1 MFTSKFYTVQ
11 PIFVQNCLVSLRGF
25 ARKKLRYNKKMF
37 GILEEIKSLEY
48 DQKLA
53 AQYQNRVLFETLKN
67 ASSNIEFY
75 QGKADTLIYE
85 IDSETCL
92 TEKFQ
97 LINKQHLLTSPLSF
111 CDKGYKG
118 ASVSGSTSGTTGTPL
133 SIPQSLDS
141 VIREQAFVSRMLKW
155 AGYQKGDKRAWIRGD
170 LIVPINQNKPPYWRY
185 SWFENMIMLSSFH
198 MTREALP
205 LYIQAMV
212 DYGVDIIQ
220 AYPSS
225 IATLAKYLESQNEYY
240 SGKIKS
246 VITSSE
252 SLTPE
257 DRQVIEERFRCKV
270 FDWYGQFERVAAIAN
285 CEHGRNHVL
294 TDYSYV
300 EFLDAGNGQHEIVG
314 TNFNN
319 LYYPLIRYKTGDHV
333 ILSKETECPCG
344 RVYPI
349 VERIEGRIGDYLVGE
364 NGQKVHILNHIP
376 KGVKGL
382 LASQFVQDRA
392 ACIQAVVV
400 IDPEVFDNAQKQQ
413 LITNIK
419 DRLGQSMSVEVKAVD
434 SIPRTKNGKVRQ
446 AICNIKDAL

>member
-1 MFTSKFYTVQ
+1 MIVFSNKIYINS
-11 PIFVQNCLVSLRGF
+11 PIFIQNLIVSLRAF
-25 ARKKLRYNKKMF
+25 IRKKFRENAQTTLIEHELIDNEYSQSKLTIYRNKRLNLVLSNALNNTKYYSMQLRYKEVD
-37 GILEEIKSLEY
+37 LEQFPYLTKGEVRDRAPDFFS
-48 DQKLA
+48 
-53 AQYQNRVLFETLKN
+53 TLKPK
-67 ASSNIEFY
+67 IIV
-75 QGKADTLIYE
+75 K
-85 IDSETCL
+85 
-92 TEKFQ
+92 
-97 LINKQHLLTSPLSF
+97 
-111 CDKGYKG
+111 
-118 ASVSGSTSGTTGTPL
+118 GSTSGTTGTPL
-133 SIPQSLDS
+133 TIPQSMES
-141 VIREQAFVSRMLKW
+141 VIREQAFISRMSKW
-155 AGYQKGDKRAWIRGD
+155 ADYKKGDRRAWLRGD
-170 LIVPINQNKPPYWRY
+170 MIVPINQTSPPYWRY

-225 IATLAKYLESQNEYY
+225 IATLAKYLESKGEHYP
-240 SGKIKS
+240 GKIKS

-285 CEHGRNHVL
+285 CEHGRYHVL

-300 EFLDAGNGQHEIVG
+300 EFLDVGNGRHEIVG

-333 ILSKETECPCG
+333 ILSKEKECPCG
-344 RVYPI
+344 RVYPM
-349 VERIEGRIGDYLVGE
+349 VERIEGRVGDYLVGE

-376 KGVKGL
+376 KGVEGL
-382 LASQFVQDRA
+382 LACQFVQDTA
-392 ACIQAVVV
+392 NCIQAVVV
-400 IDPEVFDNAQKQQ
+400 IDSDVFDNAQKQQ

-419 DRLGQSMSVEVKAVD
+419 ERLGQSMNVEVKLVD
-434 SIPRTKNGKVRQ
+434 AIPRTKNGKVRQ
-446 AICNIKDAL
+446 AICNLKDVL

>member
-1 MFTSKFYTVQ
+1 MFD
-11 PIFVQNCLVSLRGF
+11 
-25 ARKKLRYNKKMF
+25 
-37 GILEEIKSLEY
+37 ILEEIKSLEY

-67 ASSNIEFY
+67 ASSNTEFY

-97 LINKQHLLTSPLSF
+97 LINKQHVLSSPLSF
-111 CDKGYKG
+111 RDKGYKG
-118 ASVSGSTSGTTGTPL
+118 TSVSGSTSGTTGTPL

-225 IATLAKYLESQNEYY
+225 IVTLAKYLESQNAYY
-240 SGKIKS
+240 PSTIKS

-252 SLTPE
+252 TLSQE
-257 DRQVIEERFRCKV
+257 DRQIIEERFRCKV
-270 FDWYGQFERVAAIAN
+270 FDWYGLFERVAAIAD
-285 CEHGRNHVL
+285 CEHGRYHVL

-300 EFLDAGNGQHEIVG
+300 EFLDAGNGRHEIVG

-319 LYYPLIRYKTGDHV
+319 LYYPLIRYRTGDHV
-333 ILSKETECPCG
+333 ILSKEMECPCG
-344 RVYPI
+344 RVYPL
-349 VERIEGRIGDYLVGE
+349 VEKIEGRAGDYLVGE
-364 NGQKVHILNHIP
+364 NGQKVYILNHIP
-376 KGVKGL
+376 KGVDGL
-382 LASQFVQDRA
+382 LACQFVQNTPD
-392 ACIQAVVV
+392 CIQAVVV
-400 IDPEVFDNAQKQQ
+400 VDDVFDNAQKKQ
-413 LITNIK
+413 LINNIK
-419 DRLGQSMSVEVKAVD
+419 DRLGQSIRVEIKPVD
-434 SIPRTKNGKVRQ
+434 SIPRTKSGKVRQ
-446 AICNIKDAL
+446 AICSL

>member
-1 MFTSKFYTVQ
+1 MFTSKIYTVQ
-11 PIFVQNCLVSLRGF
+11 PVFLQNWLVSLRDF
-25 ARKKLRYNKKMF
+25 ARKKIRNNKKMF
-37 GILEEIKSLEY
+37 DILEEIKSLEY
-48 DQKLA
+48 DKKKA
-53 AQYQNRVLFETLKN
+53 ANYQGRVLFDVLKH
-67 ASSNIEFY
+67 ASKNTEFY
-75 QGKADTLIYE
+75 QEKANNLLQT
-85 IDSETCL
+85 IDSEKFVI
-92 TEKFQ
+92 ENFQ
-97 LINKQHLLTSPLSF
+97 LISKEQILASPLSF
-111 CDKGYKG
+111 RDNSYKG
-118 ASVSGSTSGTTGTPL
+118 ATISGSTSGTTGTPL
-133 SIPQSLDS
+133 SIPQSMDS
-141 VIREQAFVSRMLKW
+141 VIREQAFVHRMLQW
-155 AGYQKGDKRAWIRGD
+155 AGYEQEDRRAWIRGD
-170 LIVPINQNKPPYWRY
+170 LIIPISQKNPPYWRY

-198 MTREALP
+198 MTKEALP
-205 LYIQAMV
+205 LYIQAMA

-240 SGKIKS
+240 PGKIKS

-285 CEHGRNHVL
+285 CEHGRYHVL

-300 EFLDAGNGQHEIVG
+300 EFLDVGNGQHEIVG

-382 LASQFVQDRA
+382 LASQFVQDTA
-392 ACIQAVVV
+392 DCIQAVVV
-400 IDPEVFDNAQKQQ
+400 IDPEIFDNAQKQQ
-413 LITNIK
+413 LVTNIK

>member
-1 MFTSKFYTVQ
+1 MLTSALYRNS
-11 PIFVQNCLVSLRGF
+11 PIFIQNLLISFRAFIRKILRENPE
-25 ARKKLRYNKKMF
+25 KLSRLDLIDN
-37 GILEEIKSLEY
+37 EY
-48 DQKLA
+48 
-53 AQYQNRVLFETLKN
+53 
-67 ASSNIEFY
+67 S
-75 QGKADTLIYE
+75 
-85 IDSETCL
+85 
-92 TEKFQ
+92 
-97 LINKQHLLTSPLSF
+97 INKLEVYGNKHLAIALNNALDNTKYYPMKIQKNRADLEQFPYLTKDELRNRPSDFLS
-111 CDKGYKG
+111 KVKPKI
-118 ASVSGSTSGTTGTPL
+118 VIKGSTSGTTGTPL
-133 SIPQSLDS
+133 SIPQSMDS

-155 AGYQKGDKRAWIRGD
+155 AGYEKDDKRAWIRGD
-170 LIVPINQNKPPYWRY
+170 LIVPIKQLPPPYWRY

-225 IATLAKYLESQNEYY
+225 IATLAKYLESKGEYY
-240 SGKIKS
+240 PGKIKS

-270 FDWYGQFERVAAIAN
+270 FDWYGLFERVAAIAN
-285 CEHGRNHVL
+285 CEYGRYHVL

-300 EFLDAGNGQHEIVG
+300 EFLDVGNGRHEIVG

-333 ILSKETECPCG
+333 ILSKEKECPCG
-344 RVYPI
+344 RVYPM
-349 VERIEGRIGDYLVGE
+349 VERIEGRVGDYLVGE

-382 LASQFVQDRA
+382 LACQFVQDSA
-392 ACIQAVVV
+392 DCIQAVVV
-400 IDPEVFDNAQKQQ
+400 IDAEIFDNKQKSQ
-413 LITNIK
+413 LVTNIK
-419 DRLGQSMSVEVKAVD
+419 ERLGQNIIVVIKEVA
-434 SIPRTKNGKVRQ
+434 SIPRTKNGKIRQ
-446 AICNIKDAL
+446 AICSL

>member
-1 MFTSKFYTVQ
+1 
-11 PIFVQNCLVSLRGF
+11 
-25 ARKKLRYNKKMF
+25 MF

-53 AQYQNRVLFETLKN
+53 AQYQNRVLFETLNN

-97 LINKQHLLTSPLSF
+97 LINKQHVLSSPLSF
-111 CDKGYKG
+111 RDKGYKG

-225 IATLAKYLESQNEYY
+225 IVTLAKYLESQNAYY
-240 SGKIKS
+240 PSTIKS

-252 SLTPE
+252 TLSQE
-257 DRQVIEERFRCKV
+257 DRQIIEERFRCKV
-270 FDWYGQFERVAAIAN
+270 FDWYGLFERVAAIAD
-285 CEHGRNHVL
+285 CEHGRYHVL

-300 EFLDAGNGQHEIVG
+300 EFLDVGNGRHEIVG

-319 LYYPLIRYKTGDHV
+319 LYYPLIRYRTGDHV
-333 ILSKETECPCG
+333 ILSKETKCPCG
-344 RVYPI
+344 RVYPLI
-349 VERIEGRIGDYLVGE
+349 EKIEGRAGDYLVGE
-364 NGQKVHILNHIP
+364 NGQKVYILNHIP
-376 KGVKGL
+376 KGVDGL
-382 LASQFVQDRA
+382 LACQFVQNTPD
-392 ACIQAVVV
+392 CIQAVVV
-400 IDPEVFDNAQKQQ
+400 VDDVFDNAQKKQ
-413 LITNIK
+413 LINNIK
-419 DRLGQSMSVEVKAVD
+419 DRLGQSIRVEIKPVD
-434 SIPRTKNGKVRQ
+434 SIPRTKSGKVRQ
-446 AICNIKDAL
+446 AICSL

>member
-1 MFTSKFYTVQ
+1 
-11 PIFVQNCLVSLRGF
+11 
-25 ARKKLRYNKKMF
+25 MF

-53 AQYQNRVLFETLKN
+53 AQYQNRVLFETLNN

-97 LINKQHLLTSPLSF
+97 LINKQHVLSSPLSF
-111 CDKGYKG
+111 RDKGYKG

-225 IATLAKYLESQNEYY
+225 IVTLAKYLESQNAYY
-240 SGKIKS
+240 PSTIKS

-252 SLTPE
+252 TLSQE
-257 DRQVIEERFRCKV
+257 DRQIIEERFRCKV
-270 FDWYGQFERVAAIAN
+270 FDWYGLFERVAAIAD
-285 CEHGRNHVL
+285 CEHGRYHVL

-300 EFLDAGNGQHEIVG
+300 EFLDVGNGRHEIVG

-319 LYYPLIRYKTGDHV
+319 LYYPLIRYRTGDHV
-333 ILSKETECPCG
+333 ILSKETKCPCG
-344 RVYPI
+344 RVYPL
-349 VERIEGRIGDYLVGE
+349 VEKIEGRAGDYLVGE
-364 NGQKVHILNHIP
+364 NGQKVYILNHIP
-376 KGVKGL
+376 KGVDGL
-382 LASQFVQDRA
+382 LACQFVQNTPD
-392 ACIQAVVV
+392 CIQAVVV
-400 IDPEVFDNAQKQQ
+400 VDDVFDNAQKKQ
-413 LITNIK
+413 LINNIK
-419 DRLGQSMSVEVKAVD
+419 DRLGQSIRVEIKPVD
-434 SIPRTKNGKVRQ
+434 SIPRTKSGKVRQ
-446 AICNIKDAL
+446 AICSL